1 MGQPNESCSS
11 SLLHTLV
18 LPPVRKKSRTHLT
31 KKTLLLATIASLS
44 VGALCMIKAAAAPTT
59 IMMGKRMISVHRS
72 GRVAKSLLQRKRSLG
87 AILGIISMGGGFGV
101 TTVSQR
107 RRRWSAAAAAALHTA
122 AHTSEREEGEGGSI
136 INQTTAEQR
145 LVPIGGRVAIIGAGA
160 AGLSAAKSFLELAS
174 SVEGKQRDDDD
185 DANVVKVDV
194 FEQSSRIG
202 GTWVYTEEVGEQE
215 HSSMYLNLRTNIPK
229 EVMPFIGVP
238 FDPTLPS
245 YMTHEQVLGYLEDF
259 AKKYDIMR
267 HIKFS
272 SRVVRLSR
280 INEENNHTFSP
291 PSDGNKGEG
300 GGGGEGNNDH
310 PKNDQGRWEVIWR
323 DNLGQERK
331 DRYHAV
337 LICNGHYTVPSVP
350 EIGGL
355 DGFTGDCIHAH
366 NYRRPDAF
374 QDKRVA
380 VVGAGPSGVDISL
393 EIASKA
399 KKVYRAQKDV
409 TQPTE
414 GERGIIKMPPISS
427 IHPNGKRVFFG
438 GGLQM
443 NGGETTGEISSSS
456 SSCCSSSEEEL
467 DAIVFCTGYDY
478 RFPFLDDDV
487 GVCVEGR
494 AVTPLYRHMYYTKDP
509 SLVFIG
515 LPWKVAPFPLFDCQ
529 TRHAAKSLTGAI
541 QLPDKKKMEEERLR
555 DEKRRFEELKLPHR
569 YYHQFGDMQ
578 WDYNQQLSLEA
589 NGGSLFQDY
598 DIDTMRSIYKDAG
611 DARRADAQS
620 YRDCNYTALGSG
632 KFNVVRAV
640 KKNEHRDDAASVKTE
655 GIPKP
660 TMKK

>member
-1 MGQPNESCSS
+1 
-11 SLLHTLV
+11 
-18 LPPVRKKSRTHLT
+18 
-31 KKTLLLATIASLS
+31 
-44 VGALCMIKAAAAPTT
+44 
-59 IMMGKRMISVHRS
+59 
-72 GRVAKSLLQRKRSLG
+72 
-87 AILGIISMGGGFGV
+87 
-101 TTVSQR
+101 
-107 RRRWSAAAAAALHTA
+107 
-122 AHTSEREEGEGGSI
+122 
-136 INQTTAEQR
+136 
-145 LVPIGGRVAIIGAGA
+145 
-160 AGLSAAKSFLELAS
+160 
-174 SVEGKQRDDDD
+174 
-185 DANVVKVDV
+185 
-194 FEQSSRIG
+194 
-202 GTWVYTEEVGEQE
+202 
-215 HSSMYLNLRTNIPK
+215 
-229 EVMPFIGVP
+229 
-238 FDPTLPS
+238 
-245 YMTHEQVLGYLEDF
+245 
-259 AKKYDIMR
+259 
-267 HIKFS
+267 
-272 SRVVRLSR
+272 
-280 INEENNHTFSP
+280 
-291 PSDGNKGEG
+291 
-300 GGGGEGNNDH
+300 
-310 PKNDQGRWEVIWR
+310 
-323 DNLGQERK
+323 
-331 DRYHAV
+331 
-337 LICNGHYTVPSVP
+337 
-350 EIGGL
+350 
-355 DGFTGDCIHAH
+355 
-366 NYRRPDAF
+366 
-374 QDKRVA
+374 
-380 VVGAGPSGVDISL
+380 
-393 EIASKA
+393 
-399 KKVYRAQKDV
+399 
-409 TQPTE
+409 
-414 GERGIIKMPPISS
+414 MPPISS

-611 DARRADAQS
+611 DTRRADAQS